1 VAARVTDPSP
11 PIGPIGQTEKKMD
24 LKTRRK
30 TSALLARIVDSDCEA
45 IGDRISDWPHVDQEN
60 LMLVLDR
67 LVRCQSQDEIAQ
79 TLANLEW
86 QHQVQIFTLAN
97 FGYKSIVKAIMDKEI
112 FLEEIE
118 DSTGND
124 LD

>member
-1 VAARVTDPSP
+1 
-11 PIGPIGQTEKKMD
+11 MD

-45 IGDRISDWPHVDQEN
+45 IGDRICEWSHADQEN
-60 LMLVLDR
+60 LMLILDR
-67 LVRCQSQDEIAQ
+67 LVRCKSQQEITQAMGH
-79 TLANLEW
+79 LDW

-97 FGYKSIVKAIMDKEI
+97 FGYKSIVKSIMDKEI

-118 DSTGND
+118 GMGDVD
-124 LD
+124 